1 MSNRIIDATLRF
13 VDKFTAPMDSA
24 IGKIQRQSSEM
35 MKAGRQISRFGN
47 NIENAGKK
55 YTATITT
62 PIVGAGIAAVS
73 TAANFEKGMSKVQSI
88 SGATG
93 DDMDALTKKAQEM
106 GAKTKF
112 SASESADAFSYMA
125 MAGWNAGQMMD
136 GIEGVMYLAGAT
148 GEDLATTS
156 DIVTDALTAFGMK
169 AKDTNKFVD
178 ILAQTA
184 NKSNTNV
191 SMLGESF
198 KYVAPSA
205 GSLGYSASDTAT
217 ALGLMANNGI
227 KASQAGTSLNS
238 WFTRMAKPTKE
249 SSKAMED
256 LGISMTDANGKMKP
270 LRQVMSETRGAFNG
284 LTKSQ
289 KAQYAAMLA
298 GKTGMS
304 GLLAIVNSSD
314 KDFNKLSKSI
324 DNSKGAAKKMYNVA
338 NNNLLGS
345 LTVLKSTVE
354 SIAINFG
361 NKLTPTVKK
370 VTGYLQEAANKFNSL
385 SDSQQNTIIKV
396 AGIVAAVGPAMIVIG
411 GLTSKVGGAIRTVGR
426 FGKALSSAGSLMGL
440 ITSPVGIAVITI
452 GALVTAGIL
461 LYKNWDKVSAA
472 AKKLGNWINSIFKR
486 CGLDIGS
493 FAKTAKSKLTEFGS
507 KVKQLWTIVK
517 PVVSKIGDIFGT
529 VFKVKLAAIMGAAV
543 GLFSSFVNSIGNVA
557 SGVMTALGGIV
568 DFITGVFT
576 GNWKKAWNGVKDI
589 FGGIFKSLVS
599 LAKMPLNGVI
609 GLINGAIEGVNK
621 IGIEIPDWVP
631 KLGGKKFKIDIPQI
645 PMLYKGTS
653 NWMGGPAMIH
663 DKGAEIVDL
672 PQGTRVYPHDKSLQM
687 ARESGSK
694 NVKVVVEKLCEQIVV
709 RNDSDIDKIADAL
722 ARKLEAAAVNMA

>member
-205 GSLGYSASDTAT
+205 GSLGYSAADTAT

-324 DNSKGAAKKMYNVA
+324 DNSKGAAEKMYNVA
-338 NNNLLGS
+338 NDNLVGS

-361 NKLTPTVKK
+361 NKLTPTVKN
-370 VTGYLQEAANKFNSL
+370 VTGYLQKAANKFNSL

-396 AGIVAAVGPAMIVIG
+396 AGIVAAIGPAMIVIG

-493 FAKTAKSKLTEFGS
+493 FSKTAKSKLTEFGS

-529 VFKVKLAAIMGAAV
+529 IFKLKLAAIMGAAV
-543 GLFSSFVNSIGNVA
+543 GLFSSFVGSIGNVA
-557 SGVMTALGGIV
+557 NGVMTALGGIV

-663 DKGAEIVDL
+663 DKGAEVVDL

-694 NVKVVVEKLCEQIVV
+694 NVKVVVEKLCEQIIV

-722 ARKLEAAAVNMA
+722 ARKLEQAAVNMA

>member
-73 TAANFEKGMSKVQSI
+73 TTANFEKGMSKVQSI

-205 GSLGYSASDTAT
+205 GSLGYSAADTAT

-396 AGIVAAVGPAMIVIG
+396 AGIVAAVGPAMIVVG
-411 GLTSKVGGAIRTVGR
+411 GLTSKVSGAIRTVGR

-440 ITSPVGIAVITI
+440 ITLPVGIAVITI

-529 VFKVKLAAIMGAAV
+529 VFKLKLAAIMGAAV
-543 GLFSSFVNSIGNVA
+543 GLFSSFVGSIGNVA

-589 FGGIFKSLVS
+589 FGGIFKSLVG

-687 ARESGSK
+687 ARESGNK
-694 NVKVVVEKLCEQIVV
+694 TVKIVVEKLCEQIVV

-722 ARKLEAAAVNMA
+722 ARKLEHAAVNMA

>member
-62 PIVGAGIAAVS
+62 PIVGTGIAAVS

-205 GSLGYSASDTAT
+205 GSLGYSAADTAT

-345 LTVLKSTVE
+345 LTALKSTVE
-354 SIAINFG
+354 NIAINFG

-370 VTGYLQEAANKFNSL
+370 VTGYLQKAANKFNSL

-396 AGIVAAVGPAMIVIG
+396 AGIVAAIGPAMIVIG

-529 VFKVKLAAIMGAAV
+529 VFKLKLAAIMGAAV

>member
-198 KYVAPSA
+198 KYVAPAA
-205 GSLGYSASDTAT
+205 GSLGYSAADTAT

-411 GLTSKVGGAIRTVGR
+411 GLTSKVSGAIRTVGR
-426 FGKALSSAGSLMGL
+426 FGKALSSAGGLMGL
-440 ITSPVGIAVITI
+440 ITSPVGIAIITI

-507 KVKQLWTIVK
+507 KVKQLWTIVR
-517 PVVSKIGDIFGT
+517 PVVSKIRDIFGT
-529 VFKVKLAAIMGAAV
+529 VFKLKLAAIMGAAV
-543 GLFSSFVNSIGNVA
+543 GLFSSFIGSIGNVA

-576 GNWKKAWNGVKDI
+576 CNWKKAWNGVKDI

-645 PMLYKGTS
+645 PMLYKGTA

-687 ARESGSK
+687 ARESGNK
-694 NVKVVVEKLCEQIVV
+694 TVKIVVEKLCEQIVV

-722 ARKLEAAAVNMA
+722 ARKLEHAAVNMA

>member
-62 PIVGAGIAAVS
+62 PIVGTGIAAVS

-205 GSLGYSASDTAT
+205 GSLGYSAADTAT

-345 LTVLKSTVE
+345 LTTLKSTVE

-370 VTGYLQEAANKFNSL
+370 ITGYLQEAANKFNNL
-385 SDSQQNTIIKV
+385 SDSQQNTIVKV

-529 VFKVKLAAIMGAAV
+529 VFKLKLAAIMGAAV
-543 GLFSSFVNSIGNVA
+543 GLFSSFVGSIGNVA

-663 DKGAEIVDL
+663 DKGAEVVDL

>member
-148 GEDLATTS
+148 GEDLA
-156 DIVTDALTAFGMK
+156 
-169 AKDTNKFVD
+169 

-205 GSLGYSASDTAT
+205 GSLGYSAADTAT

-361 NKLTPTVKK
+361 NKLTPTVKN
-370 VTGYLQEAANKFNSL
+370 VTGYLQKAANKFNSL

-396 AGIVAAVGPAMIVIG
+396 AGIVAAIGPAMIVIG

-426 FGKALSSAGSLMGL
+426 FGKALSSAGGLMGL
-440 ITSPVGIAVITI
+440 ITSPVGIAIITI

-529 VFKVKLAAIMGAAV
+529 VFKLKLAAIMGAAV

-589 FGGIFKSLVS
+589 FGGIFKSLAS

>member
-93 DDMDALTKKAQEM
+93 DDMSALTKKAQEM

-205 GSLGYSASDTAT
+205 GSLGYSAADTAT
-217 ALGLMANNGI
+217 ALGLMANSGI

-396 AGIVAAVGPAMIVIG
+396 AGIVAAVGPAMIVVG

-426 FGKALSSAGSLMGL
+426 FGKALSSAGGLMGL
-440 ITSPVGIAVITI
+440 ITSPVGIAIITI

-507 KVKQLWTIVK
+507 KVKQLWTIVR

-529 VFKVKLAAIMGAAV
+529 VFKLKLAAIMGAAV
-543 GLFSSFVNSIGNVA
+543 GLFSSFIGSIGNVA

-694 NVKVVVEKLCEQIVV
+694 NVKVVVEKLCEQIIV

-722 ARKLEAAAVNMA
+722 ARKLEQAAVNMA

>member
-125 MAGWNAGQMMD
+125 MAGWNARQMMD

-205 GSLGYSASDTAT
+205 GSLGYSAADTAT

-370 VTGYLQEAANKFNSL
+370 VTGYLQKAANKFNSL

-396 AGIVAAVGPAMIVIG
+396 AGIVAAIGPAMIVIG

-529 VFKVKLAAIMGAAV
+529 VFKLKLAAIMGAAV

>member
-205 GSLGYSASDTAT
+205 GSLGYSAADTAT
-217 ALGLMANNGI
+217 ALGLMANSGI

-361 NKLTPTVKK
+361 NKLTPTVKN
-370 VTGYLQEAANKFNSL
+370 VTGYLQKAANKFNSL

-396 AGIVAAVGPAMIVIG
+396 AGIVAAIGPAMIVIG
-411 GLTSKVGGAIRTVGR
+411 GLTSKVSGAIRTVGR

-472 AKKLGNWINSIFKR
+472 AKKLGKWINSIFKR

-529 VFKVKLAAIMGAAV
+529 VFKLKLAAIMGAAV
-543 GLFSSFVNSIGNVA
+543 GLFSSFINSIGNVA

-694 NVKVVVEKLCEQIVV
+694 NVKIVVEKLCEQIVV

-722 ARKLEAAAVNMA
+722 ARKLEQAAVNMA

>member
-205 GSLGYSASDTAT
+205 GSLGYSAADTAT

-345 LTVLKSTVE
+345 LTTLKSTVE

-370 VTGYLQEAANKFNSL
+370 ITGYLQEAANKFNNL

-396 AGIVAAVGPAMIVIG
+396 AGIVATVGPAMIVIG
-411 GLTSKVGGAIRTVGR
+411 GLTSKVSGAIRTVGR
-426 FGKALSSAGSLMGL
+426 FGKALSSAGGLMGL
-440 ITSPVGIAVITI
+440 ITSPVGIAIITI

-507 KVKQLWTIVK
+507 KVKQLWTIVR
-517 PVVSKIGDIFGT
+517 PVVSKIRDIFGT
-529 VFKVKLAAIMGAAV
+529 VFKLKLAAIMGAAV

-694 NVKVVVEKLCEQIVV
+694 NVKVVVEKICEQIVV

>member
-205 GSLGYSASDTAT
+205 GSLGYSAADTAT

-361 NKLTPTVKK
+361 NKLTPTVKN
-370 VTGYLQEAANKFNSL
+370 VTGYLQKAANKFNSL

-396 AGIVAAVGPAMIVIG
+396 AGIVAAIGPAMIVIG

-440 ITSPVGIAVITI
+440 ITSPVGIAIITI

-493 FAKTAKSKLTEFGS
+493 FAKKAKSKLTEFGS

-529 VFKVKLAAIMGAAV
+529 VFKLKLAAIMGAAV

-589 FGGIFKSLVS
+589 FGGIFKSLAS

-687 ARESGSK
+687 ARESGNK
-694 NVKVVVEKLCEQIVV
+694 NVKIVVEKLCEQIIV

>member
-205 GSLGYSASDTAT
+205 GSLGYSAADTAT

-440 ITSPVGIAVITI
+440 ITSPVGIAIITI

-529 VFKVKLAAIMGAAV
+529 VFKLKLAVIMGAAV

-687 ARESGSK
+687 ARESGNK
-694 NVKVVVEKLCEQIVV
+694 NVKIVVEKLCEQIIV

-722 ARKLEAAAVNMA
+722 ARKLEQAAVNMA

>member
-205 GSLGYSASDTAT
+205 GSLGYSAADTAT

-493 FAKTAKSKLTEFGS
+493 FTKTAKSKLTEFGS

-529 VFKVKLAAIMGAAV
+529 VFKLKLAAIMGAAV

-631 KLGGKKFKIDIPQI
+631 KLGGKKFKIDIPEI

-694 NVKVVVEKLCEQIVV
+694 NVKIVVEKLCEQIIV

-722 ARKLEAAAVNMA
+722 ARKLEQAAVNMA

>member
-73 TAANFEKGMSKVQSI
+73 TTANFEKGMSKVQSI

-205 GSLGYSASDTAT
+205 GSLGYSAADTAT

-256 LGISMTDANGKMKP
+256 LGISMTDANEKMKP

-396 AGIVAAVGPAMIVIG
+396 AGIVAAVGPAMIVVG
-411 GLTSKVGGAIRTVGR
+411 GLTSKVSGAIRTVGR

-529 VFKVKLAAIMGAAV
+529 VFKLKLAAIMGAAV
-543 GLFSSFVNSIGNVA
+543 GLFSSFVGSIGNVA

-589 FGGIFKSLVS
+589 FGGIFKSLVG

-687 ARESGSK
+687 ARESGNK
-694 NVKVVVEKLCEQIVV
+694 TVKIVVEKLCEQIVV

-722 ARKLEAAAVNMA
+722 ARKLEHAAVNMA

>member
-205 GSLGYSASDTAT
+205 GSLGYSAADTAT

-361 NKLTPTVKK
+361 NKLTPTVKN
-370 VTGYLQEAANKFNSL
+370 VTGYLQKAANKFNSL

-396 AGIVAAVGPAMIVIG
+396 AGIVAAIGPAMIVIG

-426 FGKALSSAGSLMGL
+426 FGKALSSAGGLMGL
-440 ITSPVGIAVITI
+440 ITSPVGIAIITI

-529 VFKVKLAAIMGAAV
+529 VFKLKLAAIMGAAV

-589 FGGIFKSLVS
+589 FGGIFKSLAS

>member
-205 GSLGYSASDTAT
+205 GSLGYSAADTAT

-361 NKLTPTVKK
+361 NKLTPTVKN
-370 VTGYLQEAANKFNSL
+370 VTGYLQKAANKFNSL

-396 AGIVAAVGPAMIVIG
+396 AGIVAAIGPAMIVIG
-411 GLTSKVGGAIRTVGR
+411 GLTSKVSGAIRTVGR

-440 ITSPVGIAVITI
+440 ITSPVGIAIITI

-493 FAKTAKSKLTEFGS
+493 FAKKAKSKLTEFGS

-529 VFKVKLAAIMGAAV
+529 VFKLKLAAIMGAAV
-543 GLFSSFVNSIGNVA
+543 GLFSSFIGSIGNVA

-694 NVKVVVEKLCEQIVV
+694 NVKVVVEKLCEQIIV

-722 ARKLEAAAVNMA
+722 ARKLEQAAVNMA

>member
-205 GSLGYSASDTAT
+205 GSLGYSATDTAT

-411 GLTSKVGGAIRTVGR
+411 RLTSKVSGAIRTVGR

-687 ARESGSK
+687 ARESRSK
-694 NVKVVVEKLCEQIVV
+694 NVKVVVEKLCEQIIV

-722 ARKLEAAAVNMA
+722 ARKLEQAAVNMA

>member
-1 MSNRIIDATLRF
+1 
-13 VDKFTAPMDSA
+13 
-24 IGKIQRQSSEM
+24 
-35 MKAGRQISRFGN
+35 
-47 NIENAGKK
+47 
-55 YTATITT
+55 
-62 PIVGAGIAAVS
+62 
-73 TAANFEKGMSKVQSI
+73 MSKVQSI

-205 GSLGYSASDTAT
+205 GSLGYSAADTAT

-345 LTVLKSTVE
+345 LTTLKSTVE

-370 VTGYLQEAANKFNSL
+370 ITGYLQEAANKFNNL

-411 GLTSKVGGAIRTVGR
+411 GLTSKVSGAIRTVGR
-426 FGKALSSAGSLMGL
+426 FGKALSSAGGLMGL
-440 ITSPVGIAVITI
+440 ITSPVGIAIITI

-493 FAKTAKSKLTEFGS
+493 FAKTAKSKLTEFGA
-507 KVKQLWTIVK
+507 KVKRLWTIVR

-529 VFKVKLAAIMGAAV
+529 VFKLKLAAIMGAAV

-687 ARESGSK
+687 ARESGNK
-694 NVKVVVEKLCEQIVV
+694 TVKIVVEKLCEQIVV

-722 ARKLEAAAVNMA
+722 ARKLEHAAVNMA

>member
-205 GSLGYSASDTAT
+205 GSLGYSAADTAT

-345 LTVLKSTVE
+345 LTTLKSTVE

-370 VTGYLQEAANKFNSL
+370 ITGYLQEAANKFNNL

-411 GLTSKVGGAIRTVGR
+411 GLTSKVSGAIRTVGR
-426 FGKALSSAGSLMGL
+426 FGKALSSAGGLMGL
-440 ITSPVGIAVITI
+440 ITSPVGIAIITI

-493 FAKTAKSKLTEFGS
+493 FAKTAKSKLTEFGA
-507 KVKQLWTIVK
+507 KVKRLWTIVR

-529 VFKVKLAAIMGAAV
+529 VFKLKLAAIMGAAV

-687 ARESGSK
+687 ARESGNK
-694 NVKVVVEKLCEQIVV
+694 TVKIVVEKLCEQIVV

-722 ARKLEAAAVNMA
+722 ARKLEHAAVNMA

>member
-645 PMLYKGTS
+645 PMLHKGTS

>member
-205 GSLGYSASDTAT
+205 GSLGYSAADTAT

-345 LTVLKSTVE
+345 LTTLKSTVE

-370 VTGYLQEAANKFNSL
+370 ITGYLQEAANKFNNL

-411 GLTSKVGGAIRTVGR
+411 GLTSKVSGAIRTVGR
-426 FGKALSSAGSLMGL
+426 FGKALSSAGGLMGL
-440 ITSPVGIAVITI
+440 ITSPVGIAIITI

-507 KVKQLWTIVK
+507 KVKQLWTIVR
-517 PVVSKIGDIFGT
+517 PVVSKIRDIFGT
-529 VFKVKLAAIMGAAV
+529 VFKLKLAAIMGAAV

-694 NVKVVVEKLCEQIVV
+694 NVKVVVEKICEQIVV

>member
-205 GSLGYSASDTAT
+205 GSLGYSAADTAT

-324 DNSKGAAKKMYNVA
+324 DNSKGAAEKMYNVA
-338 NNNLLGS
+338 NDNLVGS

-361 NKLTPTVKK
+361 NKLTPAVKN
-370 VTGYLQEAANKFNSL
+370 VTGYLQKAANKFNSL

-396 AGIVAAVGPAMIVIG
+396 AGIVAAIGPAMIVIG

-440 ITSPVGIAVITI
+440 ITSPVGIAIITI

-493 FAKTAKSKLTEFGS
+493 FAKKAKSKLTEFGS

-529 VFKVKLAAIMGAAV
+529 VFKLKLAAIMGAAV

-687 ARESGSK
+687 ARESGNK

-722 ARKLEAAAVNMA
+722 ARKLEQAAVNMA

>member
-205 GSLGYSASDTAT
+205 GSLGYSAADTAT
-217 ALGLMANNGI
+217 ALGLMANSGI

-361 NKLTPTVKK
+361 NKLTPTVKN
-370 VTGYLQEAANKFNSL
+370 VTGYLQKAANKFNSL

-396 AGIVAAVGPAMIVIG
+396 AGIVAAIGPAMIVIG
-411 GLTSKVGGAIRTVGR
+411 GLTSKVSGAIRTVGR

-472 AKKLGNWINSIFKR
+472 AKKLGKWINLIFKR

-529 VFKVKLAAIMGAAV
+529 VFKLKLAAIMGAAV
-543 GLFSSFVNSIGNVA
+543 GLFSSFINSIGNVA

-694 NVKVVVEKLCEQIVV
+694 NVKIVVEKLCEQIVV

-722 ARKLEAAAVNMA
+722 ARKLEQAAVNMA

>member
-1 MSNRIIDATLRF
+1 MSKIIDATLRF
-13 VDKFTAPMDSA
+13 VDKFTAPMQSA
-24 IGKIQRQSSEM
+24 VGKMQRHSSEM
-35 MKAGRQISRFGN
+35 MKAGRQISKFGN
-47 NIENAGKK
+47 SVSNAGKK
-55 YTATITT
+55 YTATITA
-62 PIVGAGIAAVS
+62 PIVGAGVAAVT

-88 SGATG
+88 SGATA
-93 DDMDALTKKAQEM
+93 DDMAKLTEKAKEM

-125 MAGWNAGQMMD
+125 MAGWDSKQMMD

-148 GEDLATTS
+148 GEDLASTS

-169 AKDTNKFVD
+169 ASDTNKFVD

-205 GSLGYSASDTAT
+205 GALGYSAADTAT

-249 SSKAMED
+249 SSQAMKD
-256 LGISMTDANGKMKP
+256 LGISMTDANGNMKP
-270 LRQVMSETRGAFNG
+270 LKQVLSETRNAFGG

-289 KAQYAAMLA
+289 KSQYAAMLA

-304 GLLAIVNSSD
+304 GLLAIVNSSN
-314 KDFNKLSKSI
+314 KDFKKLSNSI
-324 DNSKGAAKKMYNVA
+324 DNSKGAAEKMYKVA
-338 NNNLLGS
+338 NNNLAGA
-345 LTVLKSTVE
+345 LTTLKSTVE

-361 NKLTPTVKK
+361 NKLTPAVKK
-370 VTGYLQEAANKFNSL
+370 VTGFLQSVATRFNNL
-385 SDSQQNTIIKV
+385 SDSQQNTIIKI
-396 AGIVAAVGPAMIVIG
+396 AGLVAAIGPAMIIIG
-411 GLTSKVGGAIRTVGR
+411 GLTSKVGKTIMMIGKL
-426 FGKALSSAGSLMGL
+426 GKALSNAGGIIGMIS
-440 ITSPVGIAVITI
+440 SPVGIAVITI
-452 GALVTAGIL
+452 AALVAAGIL

-472 AKKLGNWINSIFKR
+472 AKKLGNMINSVFKK
-486 CGLDIGS
+486 CGFNIGT
-493 FAKTAKSKLTEFGS
+493 FTKKAKNKLAEFGA
-507 KVKQLWTIVK
+507 KLKNLWTIVK
-517 PVVSKIGDIFGT
+517 PVVTKIGDVFGT
-529 VFKVKLAAIMGAAV
+529 IFKVKLAGAIGAAA
-543 GLFSSFVNSIGNVA
+543 GLFSGFAKSIGDVA
-557 SGVMTALGGIV
+557 DGVFTALGGVI

-576 GNWKKAWNGVKDI
+576 LNWSKAWGGVKDI
-589 FGGIFKSLVS
+589 FGGIFKSLTS
-599 LAKMPLNGVI
+599 LVKMPLNSVI
-609 GLINGAIEGVNK
+609 GVINGAIEGINK

-631 KLGGKKFKIDIPQI
+631 KMGGKKFKIDVPKI
-645 PMLYKGTS
+645 PMLYKGTT
-653 NWMGGPAMIH
+653 NWAGGPAMIH

-672 PQGTRVYPHDKSLQM
+672 PRGSRVYPHDKSLQM
-687 ARESGSK
+687 AKESGNKS
-694 NVKVVVEKLCEQIVV
+694 VKVVVEKLCEQIIV

>member
-205 GSLGYSASDTAT
+205 GSLGYSAADTAT

-411 GLTSKVGGAIRTVGR
+411 RLTSKVSGAIRTVGR

-694 NVKVVVEKLCEQIVV
+694 NVKVVVEKLCEQIIV

-722 ARKLEAAAVNMA
+722 ARKLEQAAVNMA